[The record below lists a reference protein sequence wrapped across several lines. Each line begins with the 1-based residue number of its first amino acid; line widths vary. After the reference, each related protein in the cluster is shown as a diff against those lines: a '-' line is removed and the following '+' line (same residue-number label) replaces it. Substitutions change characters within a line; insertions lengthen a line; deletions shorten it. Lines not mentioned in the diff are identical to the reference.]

1 MTKKG
6 KKILS
11 GDLVSNRAAY
21 HNYEVLDTLEGGI
34 KLLGTEVKSLRDG
47 GGSLQDNYITIIKG
61 EPFLMQCSIA
71 KYKFGNLFNHDERR
85 ERKLLLH
92 KTEISRLRK
101 QNEEKGLT
109 LIALGMYLTK
119 TGFVKVKIGLCKGK
133 KLYDKRSDLKKK
145 DQEREMN
152 RVLKGN

>member
-1 MTKKG
+1 MTKKER
-6 KKILS
+6 KLIS
-11 GDLVSNRAAY
+11 GDLVSNRVAY
-21 HNYEVLDTLEGGI
+21 HNYEVLDTIEAGV

-47 GGSLQDNYITIIKG
+47 GGSLQDNYVTIIKG
-61 EPFLMQCSIA
+61 VPFLMQSYIG
-71 KYKFGNLFNHDERR
+71 KYKFGNLFNHEERR

-92 KTEISRLRK
+92 KSEISKLRK

-109 LIALGMYLTK
+109 LVALAMYLTK
-119 TGFVKVKIGLCKGK
+119 TGFVKVKIGLCRGK

-152 RVLKGN
+152 RALKGN